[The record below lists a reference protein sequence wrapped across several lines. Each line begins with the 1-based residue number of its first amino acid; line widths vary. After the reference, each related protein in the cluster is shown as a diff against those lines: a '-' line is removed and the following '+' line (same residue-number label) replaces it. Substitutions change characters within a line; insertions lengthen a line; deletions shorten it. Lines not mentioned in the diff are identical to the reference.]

1 MDKFDPSRRDSMRKM
16 IIAGGACVA
25 LSQVNLWNQPQKVLT
40 APKVDDKEIKAAG
53 EELALTTPEQ
63 DVFAVIKKNLMR
75 SKNVTDEQIGDFS
88 RRIVASSPEG
98 TDFKQVFSGLQNEF
112 HLMEHFIRYIH
123 T

>member
-25 LSQVNLWNQPQKVLT
+25 LSQVKLWNQPQKALT
-40 APKVDDKEIKAAG
+40 GPKVDDKEIKAAG
-53 EELALTTPEQ
+53 EELALTTQEQ

-88 RRIVASSPEG
+88 RRIVAASPEG

-123 T
+123 A